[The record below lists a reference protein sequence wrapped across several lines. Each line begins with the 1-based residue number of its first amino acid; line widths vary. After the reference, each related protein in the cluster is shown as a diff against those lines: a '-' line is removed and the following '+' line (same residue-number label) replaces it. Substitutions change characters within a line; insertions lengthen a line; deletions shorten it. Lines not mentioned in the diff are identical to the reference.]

1 MAWNARDHKFI
12 GHVMTEVEMASVCD
26 VYQTLDPQR
35 KIKKTRTTLQT
46 IWRDL
51 SSKFDV
57 LGPYYTSETGFD
69 TKNLIAI
76 TQETMLNFHW
86 FGFHTVVIIPD
97 GASSNLS
104 MIKLWFERRKGA
116 YSVRVRTSI

>member
-1 MAWNARDHKFI
+1 MWNSRDHKFI
-12 GHVMTEVEMASVCD
+12 GHVITESEMASLCD
-26 VYQTLDPQR
+26 IYQTLDPQR
-35 KIKKTRTTLQT
+35 KVKTKTILQT

-69 TKNLIAI
+69 TKSLIAI
-76 TQETMLNFHW
+76 TQETMMQLHW
-86 FGFHTVVIIPD
+86 FGFRTTVIIMD

-104 MIKLWFERRKGA
+104 MIKLWTERKKVHTLSG
-116 YSVRVRTSI
+116 TKL